1 MDGLIFRPYSD
12 VIRNDEFRA
21 ENYNL
26 IYRTDAPEIVRMNP
40 EQIFE
45 HFNSPALRPGDYYG
59 TSISVGDIV
68 VTENAGEF
76 KAHFV
81 DRIGMRELP
90 KIFWTRRPGRKFY
103 TGLMYGRNVTF
114 YSGM

>member
-1 MDGLIFRPYSD
+1 MVLFFRPYSD
-12 VIRNDEFRA
+12 VIRNDDFRA

-26 IYRTDAPEIVRMNP
+26 VYQTDAPEIVRMNP

-76 KAHFV
+76 KVHFV

-90 KIFWTRRPGRKFY
+90 EDFLDTQTRQKILY
-103 TGLMYGRNVTF
+103 GLDVRQERDL